1 MTKIAGTK
9 ESGFKTKRNV
19 FFINNNIYFVIDI
32 LSFYKNKNIG
42 NGGNALQRYAFPN
55 RGRKR

>member
-19 FFINNNIYFVIDI
+19 FFINNNIYFIIDI
-32 LSFYKNKNIG
+32 LSLYKNRSNE
-42 NGGNALQRYAFPN
+42 NRGNAVQRYALPS
-55 RGRKR
+55 RDRMR